1 MTEKR
6 TRRDYRTLFLDL
18 DELLEKFEGG
28 CTITE
33 LAKEFGL
40 SYGTVRN
47 KLALK
52 GVTNFKRRYNLPS
65 KEVLAEELKKEGGMK
80 ALHKKYNMSYATF
93 RTQILK
99 MGLEPKGELRSPIEK
114 KAKESTSKILE
125 LYEEGF
131 SSREISKKVG
141 LSHQGVLNR
150 LRDEGVEIRNR
161 GFSLSKCPE
170 KEELAEMLG
179 KNATLTDLCTRFDV
193 SEASMRKYLKKY
205 DLGSPRHPTE
215 KTYPIEEVWA
225 EYQAGAILT
234 ELAEKYGGCAMTI
247 RRHLKKAGYELRR
260 QGARGAR
267 KAERKD

>member
-6 TRRDYRTLFLDL
+6 TRKDYRTLFLDL

-28 CTITE
+28 STITE
-33 LAKEFGL
+33 LAREFGL
-40 SYGTVRN
+40 SYGTIRN
-47 KLALK
+47 KLAQK
-52 GVTNFKRRYNLPS
+52 GVTDFKRRYNLPS

-114 KAKESTSKILE
+114 KAKDSTPKILE
-125 LYEEGF
+125 LYEEGT

-141 LSHQGVLNR
+141 LSHQGVINR

-170 KEELAEMLG
+170 KEDLAEMLEN
-179 KNATLTDLCTRFDV
+179 NATLIDLCTRFDV
-193 SEASMRKYLKKY
+193 SEASMRKYLKRY
-205 DLGSPRHPTE
+205 DLSSPRHSTE
-215 KTYPIEEVWA
+215 KSYPIEKVWA

-247 RRHLKKAGYELRR
+247 RRHLKKAGYELRK
-260 QGARGAR
+260 QGARRGGS
-267 KAERKD
+267 EG